1 MSDPF
6 EKNGVVVEG
15 KVAEGCVLED
25 GARRNPDS
33 GSLGLANV
41 LEGSMACELKELIP
55 KSSHLGGSTGSLVA
69 LDTGVRMAVPPE
81 SVQDNWHRDQ
91 DLHAK
96 ATRTFSIYL

>member
-1 MSDPF
+1 M
-6 EKNGVVVEG
+6 
-15 KVAEGCVLED
+15 AEGSVLEES
-25 GARRNPDS
+25 ARKNPDS

-55 KSSHLGGSTGSLVA
+55 KSSHLGGSTGPLVA

-91 DLHAK
+91 DQGHEDLQHLSLTVTPCGEK
-96 ATRTFSIYL
+96 EQ

>member
-1 MSDPF
+1 M
-6 EKNGVVVEG
+6 
-15 KVAEGCVLED
+15 AEGSVLEES
-25 GARRNPDS
+25 ARKNPDS

-55 KSSHLGGSTGSLVA
+55 KSSHLGGSTGPLVA

-91 DLHAK
+91 DQRAK
-96 ATRTFSIYL
+96 AMRTCSICL